1 MLGRIGSGTF
11 SEVFT
16 VSLRETRAATKA
28 NEANERG
35 GYSYVPWLV
44 CGNRVYADG
53 WLVELG
59 RSRGRNVPMGGMGGC
74 SRVDTGGRL
83 F

>member
-44 CGNRVYADG
+44 R
-53 WLVELG
+53 
-59 RSRGRNVPMGGMGGC
+59 GGM
-74 SRVDTGGRL
+74 RL
-83 F
+83 QGVCR